1 MFPLFSLVALSIVE
15 IQPVN
20 IDGKVGKSVKFKCSG
35 WNVWKNVEEEDK
47 FFCNSQ
53 CSDVIVTAAFG
64 KTERKDRIEITNRK
78 DGLHVTFMNAQKSDS
93 QKYYCGVKG
102 LIFYDYIEVNLKVTD
117 AESTRP
123 SPTPKTLPV
132 TTTEFITDTS
142 TSHIIDFTETI
153 AATST
158 KTAGMNLT
166 GPDGAQQS
174 LHPLMADED
183 QFYSTLQPINRNAVL
198 ESMSVDT
205 RSGS

>member
-1 MFPLFSLVALSIVE
+1 MWIFVYALTQWQPMFPLFSLVALSIVE

-78 DGLHVTFMNAQKSDS
+78 DGLHS
-93 QKYYCGVKG
+93 
-102 LIFYDYIEVNLKVTD
+102 
-117 AESTRP
+117 
-123 SPTPKTLPV
+123 
-132 TTTEFITDTS
+132 
-142 TSHIIDFTETI
+142 
-153 AATST
+153 
-158 KTAGMNLT
+158 LT